1 MTRKEKREKEE
12 KINFFVEF
20 LKIKNHFFKGIIE
33 KLKKVTD
40 PRNKSYI
47 DYGVDVLILMVLF
60 KNVFCIESM
69 SSMTES
75 FNKNE
80 CILNI
85 KKILNC
91 DKLDEL
97 PHYDTI
103 NNFLKRLSIEELE
116 AIRDYMI
123 SEMIKKRTFE
133 NFRLQDK
140 YWCIAI
146 DATHLYNFNKKHCE
160 HCLKKEYKNKDGKV
174 TKTVYYHSVL
184 EAKLIIGN
192 IAFSIMT
199 EFIENENEDVEKQD
213 CEINAFKRLEVKLK
227 KRYPRLKI
235 CILGDS
241 LYPCE
246 PVFEICDKNNWNFIL
261 RFKDGRIKTVAEEF
275 HALKDFDGI
284 NSENIIWVNGI
295 DYNDRKLNLIE
306 EEDNKRKFVF
316 VTNILISKKNAS
328 NIVKAGR
335 NRWKIENQG
344 FNNQK
349 NIKYKIGHVNCIDY
363 NSMKNHYLITQI
375 ADIIRQIF
383 ENGLTEINILKKS
396 IKEISSKLLDSFSRH
411 ILTDEDISHTKKR
424 IQIRL
429 L

>member
-1 MTRKEKREKEE
+1 MIEKFK
-12 KINFFVEF
+12 KIN
-20 LKIKNHFFKGIIE
+20 
-33 KLKKVTD
+33 D

-47 DYGVDVLILMVLF
+47 DYGVDVLILMALF

-69 SSMTES
+69 TDMTKS

-91 DKLDEL
+91 DKLEEL

-116 AIRDYMI
+116 NIRDYMI
-123 SEMIKKRTFE
+123 KEMIKKRTFE
-133 NFRLQDK
+133 KFRFQNE
-140 YWCIAI
+140 YWCVAI

-160 HCLKKEYKNKDGKV
+160 HCLKKEYKDKDGKV

-192 IAFSIMT
+192 MTFSIMT

-227 KRYPRLKI
+227 KKYPRLKI

-246 PVFEICDKNNWNFIL
+246 PVFEICEKNDWKYIL
-261 RFKDGRIKTVAEEF
+261 RFKDGRIKSVAEEF
-275 HALKDFDGI
+275 QALKKL
-284 NSENIIWVNGI
+284 SEENDKNIVWVNGI
-295 DYNDRKLNLIE
+295 DYNDRKLNFIE
-306 EEDNKRKFVF
+306 EEENDKKFVF
-316 VTNILISKKNAS
+316 VTNILINKSNAADII
-328 NIVKAGR
+328 NFGR

-363 NSMKNHYLITQI
+363 NAMKNHYLITQI
-375 ADIIRQIF
+375 ADILRQIF
-383 ENGLTEINILKKS
+383 ENGFTEINILKKS
-396 IKEISSKLLDSFSRH
+396 IKEISSNLLDSFSKDF
-411 ILTDEDISHTKKR
+411 LTDENISHTEKR